1 MNIRLTENYELHR
14 MDSLNW
20 RMFEHKLV
28 EKKDGAASGRKYE
41 LCEECAYK
49 AKSVLS
55 AFVMTKEGGDD

>member
-1 MNIRLTENYELHR
+1 MTSYECDACRKKLHHGE
-14 MDSLNW
+14 
-20 RMFEHKLV
+20 MFTATVKRV
-28 EKKDGAASGRKYE
+28 GAASGRKYE